1 MAEKKVFIVGAGLSG
16 LCAAITARKMG
27 YEVHCVDKYNRAGGK
42 PLFHL
47 ETAYEHEHN
56 STSASLRQQAYGT
69 ALWGANLGHIFGN
82 CPLWGLGP
90 GTNYPSPFCSQVP
103 DWRNELNSTGSVE
116 FGAHRDA
123 AGVGQRPGLRLSDP
137 SGRDRA
143 AEHVGAEAAAFLL
156 GPDRQFD
163 RTQRAHLVIVER
175 PDDLQAAEHA
185 QAAIEASR
193 RRDGVNM

>member
-1 MAEKKVFIVGAGLSG
+1 MCGTSADGQPVPQDGLHPG
-16 LCAAITARKMG
+16 DHTDLVTARLQ
-27 YEVHCVDKYNRAGGK
+27 DRT
-42 PLFHL
+42 LFDVAFQVVSRRRHG
-47 ETAYEHEHN
+47 HRDR
-56 STSASLRQQAYGT
+56 SDQA
-69 ALWGANLGHIFGN
+69 
-82 CPLWGLGP
+82 
-90 GTNYPSPFCSQVP
+90 VP
-103 DWRNELNSTGSVE
+103 VE

-123 AGVGQRPGLRLSDP
+123 AGVGQRPSLRLSDP